1 MDWRAWVRKVQ
12 RLVGARRDRARLWL
26 ARVRRWFL
34 RKPAFIGITGS
45 VGKTTCKELVL
56 AILSRHLRGSG
67 TEENLS
73 AIQDTARLIL
83 QASSRDQYCV
93 AELGIMARG
102 DMDKLVRFVRP
113 SIGVVTAIG
122 TDHISAFG
130 SREGI
135 AEEKGRLIA
144 SLPPTGVAILN
155 ADDPLVLAMRTR
167 CAARVMTYGMV
178 AGADVRGEILSAG
191 WPERLKLR
199 VRTGRRADRAA
210 DAVLRNALDVCHSR
224 SNRHR
229 PCDAHSAAGLR
240 RCHRR
245 DTCIPGPHA
254 AGAVPG
260 GATFIR
266 DDFKAGPWTIDAAF
280 GFVREARA
288 RRKIIVVGMLSDS
301 TGKVRKHYVS
311 VARRAL
317 EVADQVIFAGPW
329 AARAL
334 RSVAAADRARLHVF
348 SSVGLAND
356 CLQQMLHPGD
366 LVLLKGTSRKD
377 HLCRLVLAREM
388 DVRCW
393 RDDCNFHHFCRY
405 CEFLGVASGHIAVSV
420 VPAAYDAAATV
431 AGPRAV
437 IVVGLGNPGK
447 RYDRTR
453 HNLGHA
459 VLDRLASH
467 AGASWTEEHGVRIA
481 RFAHA
486 GLAVVLA
493 GGRRVWSTKAAPR
506 CQTCCSTSGAGSRT
520 ASCCS
525 TIWIC
530 RRAQSGSASVAARA
544 AIAGSLPSSTPSR
557 PISSGESRSASAVR
571 RPGLQ
576 WPTTCSGSTRRRN
589 RLRPTK

>member
-130 SREGI
+130 SRKGI

-199 VRTGRRADRAA
+199 VSVAGAQIELQTQFCGTHWTYAILAAIATGLAMHIPLRDCVDAIAATPRSRAA
-210 DAVLRNALDVCHSR
+210 CSQCRL
-224 SNRHR
+224 
-229 PCDAHSAAGLR
+229 
-240 RCHRR
+240 
-245 DTCIPGPHA
+245 
-254 AGAVPG
+254 PG
-260 GATFIR
+260 GVTFIR
-266 DDFKAGPWTIDAAF
+266 DDFKAGP
-280 GFVREARA
+280 
-288 RRKIIVVGMLSDS
+288 
-301 TGKVRKHYVS
+301 
-311 VARRAL
+311 
-317 EVADQVIFAGPW
+317 
-329 AARAL
+329 
-334 RSVAAADRARLHVF
+334 
-348 SSVGLAND
+348 
-356 CLQQMLHPGD
+356 
-366 LVLLKGTSRKD
+366 
-377 HLCRLVLAREM
+377 
-388 DVRCW
+388 
-393 RDDCNFHHFCRY
+393 
-405 CEFLGVASGHIAVSV
+405 
-420 VPAAYDAAATV
+420 
-431 AGPRAV
+431 
-437 IVVGLGNPGK
+437 
-447 RYDRTR
+447 
-453 HNLGHA
+453 
-459 VLDRLASH
+459 
-467 AGASWTEEHGVRIA
+467 
-481 RFAHA
+481 
-486 GLAVVLA
+486 
-493 GGRRVWSTKAAPR
+493 
-506 CQTCCSTSGAGSRT
+506 
-520 ASCCS
+520 
-525 TIWIC
+525 
-530 RRAQSGSASVAARA
+530 
-544 AIAGSLPSSTPSR
+544 
-557 PISSGESRSASAVR
+557 
-571 RPGLQ
+571 
-576 WPTTCSGSTRRRN
+576 
-589 RLRPTK
+589 